1 MSIPYL
7 KYKRC
12 ELNLQERFG
21 LVKVALESIDPT
33 DVFYTDGDATRSDCK
48 VIIRGINGLETVYI
62 PQLIYNVTE
71 EYKVILEEWLEYVKT
86 QG

>member
-12 ELNLQERFG
+12 ELDLQQRFG
-21 LVKVALESIDPT
+21 LVKIAVESIDPT
-33 DVFYTDGDATRSDCK
+33 DVFYTDGDAARSDCK
-48 VIIRGINGLETVYI
+48 VIIRGVNGIETIYI
-62 PQLIYNVTE
+62 PQLIYNVTP
-71 EYKVILEEWLEYVKT
+71 EYKVILEEWMEYVKT